1 MGPFRKYVTGIMTF
15 FIQFNFVT
23 LCQFYCTTSPVSFTK
38 LHQET
43 IELEGKRFL
52 HIWLL
57 QHITLYQRCQK
68 ITSLN
73 TIEFLDTF
81 AFIINSLWQSGEIS
95 IFLCKYYIAV
105 SERSVGSFLNVLF
118 LSLTVILSELHEKKR
133 KKDWVREKST

>member
-1 MGPFRKYVTGIMTF
+1 MGPFKKYVTCIMAF
-15 FIQFNFVT
+15 FTPFNFVT

-43 IELEGKRFL
+43 RELEGKRFL

-57 QHITLYQRCQK
+57 QHIILYQRCQK

-81 AFIINSLWQSGEIS
+81 AFIINPFWQSSEIS

-105 SERSVGSFLNVLF
+105 SDALVGSFLGVLF
-118 LSLTVILSELHEKKR
+118 LSLAVILSELHDKKR
-133 KKDWVREKST
+133 EKD